1 MVTDGKTTSY
11 IKSLVQERSTLVQEL
26 ETYAK
31 DHDIPIMELDGIET
45 LLQFLR
51 IQQPTKILEIGT
63 AIGYSAIRMLD
74 ELPEVH
80 VTTIER
86 DEERANLAK
95 INVLRARL
103 ESRFQLIE
111 GDALDVS
118 EDAES
123 YGPFDV
129 LFIDA
134 AKGQYDRFFS
144 LYEPMVKEGGLIF
157 SDNVLFKG
165 MIASEEDQA
174 SRGLRALVKKIRA
187 FNDKLMKDP
196 RFHSIMLP
204 VGDGVIIS
212 KKNYTKNQS

>member
-1 MVTDGKTTSY
+1 MDNVGDTATY
-11 IKSLVQERSTLVQEL
+11 IKSLVQENRSIFVQEL
-26 ETYAK
+26 EAYAN
-31 DHDIPIMELDGIET
+31 DHSIPIMELDGIET

-51 IQQPTKILEIGT
+51 IQQPAKILEIGT

-74 ELPEVH
+74 ELPKAH
-80 VTTIER
+80 VISIER
-86 DEERANLAK
+86 DEERASLAK
-95 INVLRARL
+95 TNMIKASL
-103 ESRFQLIE
+103 ESRFHLIE

-118 EDAES
+118 ADVES

-134 AKGQYDRFFS
+134 AKGQYERFFS

-165 MIASEEDQA
+165 MVASENDQA
-174 SRGLRALVKKIRA
+174 SRALRALVRKIRA
-187 FNDKLMKDP
+187 YNDQLMKDP
-196 RFHSIMLP
+196 RFDSILLP

-212 KKNYTKNQS
+212 RKK